1 MKLNKEQLRRQ
12 WDANRLIRVGL
23 DNGEELVV
31 AKGDFTDREVHFA
44 IGRPEDRTPTDISI
58 VLGNRGL
65 TWPRQLQSPSFE
77 ELFSAIQTALLLLE
91 DRRNGSAAASDVP
104 PSKQ

>member
-12 WDANRLIRVGL
+12 WDANRLIRVEL

-44 IGRPEDRTPTDISI
+44 VGRPEDRTPTDISI
-58 VLGNRGL
+58 ALGNCGL
-65 TWPRQLQSPSFE
+65 TWPHQLQSPSFE
-77 ELFSAIQTALLLLE
+77 NLFVAIQTAVHLLE
-91 DRRNGSAAASDVP
+91 DRRKGP
-104 PSKQ
+104 